1 MNESGRERFFWA
13 ALGLLGALTVAAH
26 VLGAGPLRGTLW
38 GSDGYGFLP
47 PAAGIAAALLLA
59 AGVTAAL
66 TLRARGE
73 GGSRA
78 RAASPGRSALGILL
92 GAGVL
97 AFLFWRFREG
107 HTLLG
112 DGSPLTSDLPR
123 GQRFHP
129 HEPLTYLIHHG
140 FWLLTRRLFEGGSR
154 DPVEVARATV
164 GLSSVIA
171 GALFVPVAW
180 ALGRELLRPPAGDA
194 RDPEPAAPGPTR
206 LVFAVLL
213 AQGYVQL
220 FFGYVENYTF
230 NLLVTGLYLLL
241 ALRHLR
247 GAAPLALPGL
257 ALVLGIALD
266 LSTVAL
272 APSFLVLV
280 MIDAAA
286 PGRRRA
292 LLRDLAAIAAW
303 GAGLTALLAWIE
315 PGYRLPSAA
324 GWIVLQALIGHGHQ
338 AESWRYLWSAEHVRD
353 FMNEQML
360 IGPAAAYL
368 LLAAALWLLRARAR
382 PGAGTVF
389 LLVAGLVPL
398 AGAWLTTDLSLGY
411 ARDWDLFAPSGLV
424 FTAAGLAIACG
435 TGWRAAPLR
444 RWLALLVAISLVH
457 TASWVAVNAS
467 FDRSFARFKTL
478 PLGLGRTE
486 AVVGAWYV
494 AHGDTTQAV
503 DWFRRSLDANPANGV
518 AAYYLGSIGMAR
530 GMYPW
535 AARAFLAAL
544 EARPDKELFRF
555 SLVDAL
561 IRGGGRPEW
570 AQPHLD
576 TLLRR
581 NPGEPR
587 YWQAAGVVW
596 LGLGR
601 RDSAEAAF
609 ARADRLAPGDSVTRA
624 LMLDARAPD
633 GYARAVRER
642 WPIIAGP

>member
-1 MNESGRERFFWA
+1 VNETGRERFFWA
-13 ALGLLGALTVAAH
+13 ALGILGALTLAAH

-47 PAAGIAAALLLA
+47 PAAWISAAALLA
-59 AGVTAAL
+59 AGVGAAL
-66 TLRARGE
+66 MLPARRE

-78 RAASPGRSALGILL
+78 RAAPPGRSALGVLL
-92 GAGVL
+92 GAAAL
-97 AFLFWRFREG
+97 ALLFWRFREG

-112 DGSPLTSDLPR
+112 DGGPLTSDLPR

-129 HEPLTYLIHHG
+129 HEPLTYLIHHVV
-140 FWLLTRRLFEGGSR
+140 WVIARRLFEDGLR

-180 ALGRELLRPPAGDA
+180 ALGRELLFPPTGEA
-194 RDPEPAAPGPTR
+194 RDPAPAGPTL
-206 LVFAVLL
+206 LVFAALL

-230 NLLVTGLYLLL
+230 SLLVTGLYLLL
-241 ALRHLR
+241 ALRHVR
-247 GAAPLALPGL
+247 GASPLALPGL

-280 MIDAAA
+280 GRDATA
-286 PGRRRA
+286 PGRRA
-292 LLRDLAAIAAW
+292 AMVRDLAVIAAF

-324 GWIVLQALIGHGHQ
+324 GWIVLQALIGHGHH
-338 AESWRYLWSAEHVRD
+338 AESWRYMWSAEHVRD
-353 FMNEQML
+353 FLNEQML
-360 IGPAAAYL
+360 IGPAAAFL
-368 LLAAALWLLRARAR
+368 LLAATLWLVLAR
-382 PGAGTVF
+382 PRLGAATVF

-435 TGWRAAPLR
+435 AGWRAAPLR
-444 RWLALLVAISLVH
+444 RWLALLVALSLVH
-457 TASWVAVNAS
+457 TGSWVAVNAS
-467 FDRSFARFKTL
+467 LDRSFARLKTL

-486 AVVGAWYV
+486 ALVGAWYV
-494 AHGDTTQAV
+494 AHGDTVQAV
-503 DWFRRSLDANPANGV
+503 DWLRRSLDANPANSV

-530 GMYPW
+530 GLYPW

-555 SLVDAL
+555 RLVDAL

-570 AQPHLD
+570 AKPHLD
-576 TLLRR
+576 TLLLR
-581 NPGEPR
+581 NPGESR

-624 LMLDARAPD
+624 LMLDARASD
-633 GYARAVRER
+633 AYARAVRER
-642 WPIIAGP
+642 WPLIAGP